1 MEPSVLTREIY
12 SQSSEPHNADAMWVE
27 PATMNLTAIGQTF
40 NVTIWVNITEDVFGW
55 SVGLLYNRTY
65 LECTAAKYSAGA
77 TSELFAGHSTAAAP
91 LIIDTSYL
99 GNGSVLATESLL
111 DDDFISGPCNGTLMN
126 ATFQVVSI
134 PAANQTLTFDITSTY
149 PSDTWVDDPSLTSLT
164 LTTYDAY
171 YTIVP
176 PPGWTLTVFSAH
188 DSPSPSVGDHVY
200 ANDSSVTCN
209 VTSPVVEAG
218 VSYTCTGWTGTGSV
232 PPSGSGLSTT
242 FTITQNSTITWNW
255 IVTPVVTQFQV
266 TFDQSGVGSDF
277 TGTIVIIDGINY
289 SRSQLP
295 ISFTWTNES
304 SHTFAYQ
311 SPLSPNANTRYVW
324 NSTTGLTSLQ
334 SGSVTVTTNGSI
346 IGNYK
351 TQYYLTVTSA
361 YDSPTPLS
369 GWFDSGTGIN
379 ESVTSPVS
387 GGSGTQYVCTGWTGS
402 GCVPASGSAFS
413 VVFTINQPSSITWNW
428 KTQYYLTVNSA
439 YDTPGGAGWYDSGSV
454 AYATLSSGTVSGG
467 SGVQYVFTGWS
478 GDASG
483 SGLTSNGIIMNA
495 PKTATANWKTQ
506 YYLTVSSA
514 YGSTDGQGWYD
525 SGSTA
530 YATLAP
536 LTVAGASGVQY
547 VFTQWSGDASGST
560 SPSNAITMSGPKTA
574 TADWKTQYYFTVSS
588 AYDSPTPL
596 SGWFDSGTEITAN
609 VTSPSAGPSGTQ
621 HVCTGWS
628 GTGSV
633 PASGSSTTVTFF
645 ITQPSNITWNWK
657 TQYYLT
663 VSSAH
668 GTVDGQGWY
677 DSGSTAYATVSPLTV
692 AGSSGTQYVF
702 TMWSG
707 DASGS
712 TSPSSAI
719 VMSGPKTATA
729 NWKTQYYL
737 TVSSA
742 YDSPTPTSGWFDSGT
757 GINESVTS
765 PASGPSGTQYVCTGW
780 IGSGSVPSGGLE
792 TSVFFIL
799 SQPSSI
805 TWNWK
810 TQCRV
815 TFNES
820 GVGSGF
826 TATVVTVDS
835 VNYSLIGL
843 PVSFWWD
850 NGSSHSFSFASP
862 LAVSITQ
869 CFWNSTSGLSTLQ
882 AGTLTVKGPGS
893 VVGNYVA
900 ASLVQVLLLLPP
912 WLVLAS
918 AVGLGLLSVSVLLV
932 FLEINWITNSR
943 KTKKG
948 KRRH

>member
-1 MEPSVLTREIY
+1 
-12 SQSSEPHNADAMWVE
+12 
-27 PATMNLTAIGQTF
+27 
-40 NVTIWVNITEDVFGW
+40 
-55 SVGLLYNRTY
+55 
-65 LECTAAKYSAGA
+65 
-77 TSELFAGHSTAAAP
+77 
-91 LIIDTSYL
+91 
-99 GNGSVLATESLL
+99 
-111 DDDFISGPCNGTLMN
+111 
-126 ATFQVVSI
+126 
-134 PAANQTLTFDITSTY
+134 
-149 PSDTWVDDPSLTSLT
+149 
-164 LTTYDAY
+164 
-171 YTIVP
+171 
-176 PPGWTLTVFSAH
+176 
-188 DSPSPSVGDHVY
+188 
-200 ANDSSVTCN
+200 
-209 VTSPVVEAG
+209 
-218 VSYTCTGWTGTGSV
+218 
-232 PPSGSGLSTT
+232 
-242 FTITQNSTITWNW
+242 
-255 IVTPVVTQFQV
+255 V

-295 ISFTWTNES
+295 IYFTWTNES
-304 SHTFAYQ
+304 SHTFAYL
-311 SPLSPNANTRYVW
+311 SPLNPNANTRYVW

-334 SGSVTVTTNGSI
+334 NGSITVTTSGSI

-361 YDSPTPLS
+361 YDSPTPTS

-402 GCVPASGSAFS
+402 GSVPGSGSAS
-413 VVFTINQPSSITWNW
+413 YVVFTITQASSITWNW

-439 YDTPGGAGWYDSGSV
+439 YDTLGGAGWYDSGSV

-467 SGVQYVFTGWS
+467 SGVQHVFTGWS

-483 SGLTSNGIIMNA
+483 SGLTSNGIIMDA
-495 PKTATANWKTQ
+495 AKTATAN
-506 YYLTVSSA
+506 
-514 YGSTDGQGWYD
+514 
-525 SGSTA
+525 
-530 YATLAP
+530 
-536 LTVAGASGVQY
+536 
-547 VFTQWSGDASGST
+547 
-560 SPSNAITMSGPKTA
+560 
-574 TADWKTQYYFTVSS
+574 WKTQYYFTVSS

-596 SGWFDSGTEITAN
+596 SGWFDSGTEITAG

-621 HVCTGWS
+621 YACTGWS
-628 GTGSV
+628 GTGSA
-633 PASGSSTTVTFF
+633 PPSGSSTTVTFF

-692 AGSSGTQYVF
+692 AGGSGTQYVF

-757 GINESVTS
+757 GINESVMS
-765 PASGPSGTQYVCTGW
+765 LVSGPSGTQYVCTGW
-780 IGSGSVPSGGLE
+780 IGSGSVPSGGSG

-815 TFNES
+815 MFNES

-826 TATVVTVDS
+826 TGTVVTVDS
-835 VNYSLIGL
+835 VNYSLRGL

-869 CFWNSTSGLSTLQ
+869 YVWNSTSGLSTLQ
-882 AGTLTVKGPGS
+882 AGTLTVKASGS

-900 ASLVQVLLLLPP
+900 ASALQVLLLLPP
-912 WLVLAS
+912 LLVLAS
-918 AVGLGLLSVSVLLV
+918 AVGLGLLGVSVLLV
-932 FLEINWITNSR
+932 FLELDWKTNGR

-948 KRRH
+948 KRSH